1 MNEIQYSVVVPVYN
15 SSPTLDE
22 LYSRVKKTFEELGPS
37 YEIIFVN
44 DGSTDD
50 SWDKLKEIKDSD
62 PDRVTAV
69 RLSKNFGQHNATFCG
84 FNFARGKFI
93 LTLDDDL
100 QTPPEEMV
108 KLVSSQ
114 EEGGFDLVYGIYQK
128 KKHSRTRNL
137 GSKLLK
143 RSASWYGRPG
153 EGSSFRLIDRE
164 VIEKLLVHHQNFVF
178 IDELL
183 LWYTDNIN
191 FLPVKH
197 EKRKGTRTGYTFLKL
212 WGMFSNLLIY
222 YTTIPLKIMIYG
234 GLLSSLVFFIM
245 AVIFIINKLV
255 FDVPLGWSSLI
266 VAICFTT
273 SLILF
278 CLGIIGE
285 YLSRIYMVQNKK
297 PPYSIA
303 RVL

>member
-15 SSPTLDE
+15 SSPTLNKLFDRITKA
-22 LYSRVKKTFEELGPS
+22 LDGTGKA
-37 YEIIFVN
+37 YEVIFVN
-44 DGSTDD
+44 DGSKDESWEVLKKIKDD
-50 SWDKLKEIKDSD
+50 S
-62 PDRVTAV
+62 PDLVTAV
-69 RLSKNFGQHNATFCG
+69 NLSKNFGQHNATFCG
-84 FNFARGKFI
+84 FNFAKGRFI
-93 LTLDDDL
+93 LTVDDDL

-108 KLVSSQ
+108 KLISSQ

-164 VIEKLLVHHQNFVF
+164 MIEKLLVHHQNFVF

-191 FLPVKH
+191 FIPVKH
-197 EKRKGTRTGYTFLKL
+197 EKRKGTSTGYTFLKL

-234 GLLSSLVFFIM
+234 GLLSSLVFFVM

-266 VAICFTT
+266 VAILFST

-278 CLGIIGE
+278 SLGIIGE

-297 PPYSIA
+297 PPYSIT

>member
-15 SSPTLDE
+15 SSPTLNKLFDRITKA
-22 LYSRVKKTFEELGPS
+22 LDGTGKA
-37 YEIIFVN
+37 YEVIFVN
-44 DGSTDD
+44 DGSKDESWEVLKKIKDD
-50 SWDKLKEIKDSD
+50 S
-62 PDRVTAV
+62 PDLVTAV
-69 RLSKNFGQHNATFCG
+69 NLSKNFGQHNATFCG
-84 FNFARGKFI
+84 FNFAKGRFI
-93 LTLDDDL
+93 LTVDDDL

-108 KLVSSQ
+108 KLISSQ

-191 FLPVKH
+191 FIPVKH
-197 EKRKGTRTGYTFLKL
+197 EKRKGTSTGYTFLKL

-234 GLLSSLVFFIM
+234 GLLSSLVFFVM

-266 VAICFTT
+266 VAILFST

-278 CLGIIGE
+278 SLGIIGE

-297 PPYSIA
+297 PPYSIT